1 VRLSRE
7 TWIGVG
13 AFAVATAAMAI
24 DHLIG
29 NDPERADPFPVDPA
43 AFLISVGL
51 AAILALFLFG
61 RVVPRAKARDADP
74 DRTAVNAAIFSGLAL
89 VPGFALLWL
98 GFPFVLA
105 GSGIALGLLGRRS
118 RRRRIATAA
127 VVVGAI
133 VVVLGFAAYV
143 ATLVRDR

>member
-1 VRLSRE
+1 
-7 TWIGVG
+7 
-13 AFAVATAAMAI
+13 
-24 DHLIG
+24 
-29 NDPERADPFPVDPA
+29 
-43 AFLISVGL
+43 
-51 AAILALFLFG
+51 LFLFG
-61 RVVPRAKARDADP
+61 RVVPRAKARDADA

-98 GFPFVLA
+98 AFPFVLA
-105 GSGIALGLLGRRS
+105 GSGIALGLLGRRG